1 MPKPLMEQWKK
12 KKNQPS
18 VILIVETQLF
28 SITPEKYFLL
38 SCIRNTRFGATF
50 TACLF
55 YRASCRVCVHSQ
67 NPAKSF
73 IW

>member
-1 MPKPLMEQWKK
+1 MPKPLLEQWG

-18 VILIVETQLF
+18 VILIVETQLL
-28 SITPEKYFLL
+28 SIIPEKYFLL

-55 YRASCRVCVHSQ
+55 YRAFCHVCPQ
-67 NPAKSF
+67 PKSS
-73 IW
+73 